1 MATKKKSVKKI
12 AAKKPAAKKAAA
24 RKPTRRAGPAT
35 VPPGSAR
42 IVPAM
47 RYRDAPAAIAF
58 LCTAFGFKKHLVV
71 PGEGNVIHHAQLTL
85 GNGMIMLGSV
95 QDNDFGQYMAMPDET
110 GGRETQ
116 SAYVIVPDADA
127 HYARAKK
134 AGAVILRDIKT
145 EDYGGRGYTCRD
157 PEGHIWN
164 FGSYDPWKLT
174 EE

>member
-1 MATKKKSVKKI
+1 MATKKKS
-12 AAKKPAAKKAAA
+12 AKKAAPRKA
-24 RKPTRRAGPAT
+24 ASRKPAKRAAPAAT
-35 VPPGSAR
+35 ASGYAR

-58 LCTAFGFKKHLVV
+58 LCSAFGFKKHLVV
-71 PGEGNVIHHAQLTL
+71 PGQGNVIHHAQLTL

-95 QDNDFGQYMAMPDET
+95 QDNDFGQYMAMPNET

-116 SAYVIVPDADA
+116 SAYVIVPNADT
-127 HYARAKK
+127 HYARAKQ
-134 AGAVILRDIKT
+134 AGAEILRDIKT

-164 FGSYDPWKLT
+164 FGTYDPWKLT
-174 EE
+174 VE